1 MRNWLCL
8 VFVVTGLFGA
18 PEIKVPAAREA
29 LLKQRASKF
38 WQFFVDGKFRL
49 AEPLV
54 SPDSQDYYYS
64 WPKKQIRKFRIEKI
78 EYSEAGKRALVI
90 AVADTDMTLMGAGT
104 MAIEQPVY
112 THWRF
117 EKGSWFWFYPRNEMR
132 QTPFG
137 PMPTGDGNGTGQ
149 AAKDMAFMVR
159 GGPKLADLERMVLPD
174 RNSVEF
180 VAGEAKE
187 EFITMQNSMQG
198 TVSLKLSARNTD
210 ELSCVLEANEI
221 PAKGSVKLLV
231 RYRPAEVK
239 AGERAPVSKTDCV
252 VAVAQT
258 GKAHAIHIQVGPKPS
273 R

>member
-18 PEIKVPAAREA
+18 PEVKVPAAREA

-38 WQFFVDGKFRL
+38 WQLFVDGKFRL

-54 SPDSQDYYYS
+54 SEDSQDYYYT
-64 WPKKQIRKFRIEKI
+64 WPKKRIRKFRIEKI

-90 AVADTDMTLMGAGT
+90 AVADTDMTLMGVGT
-104 MAIEQPVY
+104 MPIEQPVY

-117 EKGSWFWFYPRNEMR
+117 ENGNWFWFYPKNEMR

-137 PMPTGDGNGTGQ
+137 PMPTGDGSGMGP
-149 AAKDMAFMVR
+149 APKDVASLVR
-159 GGPKLADLERMVLPD
+159 SGPKLADLEKMVLP
-174 RNSVEF
+174 NKNLVEF
-180 VAGEAKE
+180 IAGEAKE
-187 EFITMQNSMQG
+187 DFVSIQNSMPG
-198 TVSLKLSARNTD
+198 VVGLKLSGEKNE

-221 PAKGSVKLLV
+221 PTKGTVKLLV
-231 RYRPAEVK
+231 RYQPMETKQGAPA
-239 AGERAPVSKTDCV
+239 RLSKTDCV

-258 GKAHAIHIQVGPKPS
+258 GKAHAIHVEVRPKP
-273 R
+273 